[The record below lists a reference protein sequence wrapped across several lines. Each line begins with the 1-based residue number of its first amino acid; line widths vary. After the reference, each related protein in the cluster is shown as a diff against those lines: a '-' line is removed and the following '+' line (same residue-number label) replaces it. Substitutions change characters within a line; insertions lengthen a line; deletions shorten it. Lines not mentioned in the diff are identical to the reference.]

1 MGLVAYW
8 RQSGFK
14 HKPCALLML
23 VALGRQEGLTASEP
37 PSLLP

>member
-14 HKPCALLML
+14 HKPRVLLML